1 MEEKKIKIVGG
12 RNKNVEIDIYVD
24 EYERNYLN
32 RKYKCKKLMAKVSD
46 GKNTAEETLKL
57 TTIKSY
63 FAIKFYNDSN
73 KLFGKRGDI
82 YIVIDKKD
90 WDMLKELEK
99 KIEEENKKAEEEAI
113 RSIPLRFV
121 VKTENLRLLDMF
133 YEAKVFVANRMLLK
147 DEKERYKKLLE
158 AIKKY
163 RKEKYHLDGYID
175 AREFEEGQEFTL
187 EQLEEM
193 FKNELE
199 KYKNFLKE
207 LEEKKRKEREE
218 YEKKKK
224 WALEEAKRTGK
235 EVIIR
240 KLYGYDGDE
249 IYPGREWGW
258 VNVYEVATPDG
269 KIKEKHVPSY

>member
-1 MEEKKIKIVGG
+1 MSNHLKIKGG
-12 RNKNVEIDIYVD
+12 LRRNVEVEIYVD
-24 EYERNYLN
+24 EQERRYLERTYR
-32 RKYKCKKLMAKVSD
+32 RKVLKAKVSD

-57 TTIKSY
+57 AAIKGY
-63 FAIKFYNDSN
+63 CAIKFHNDSN

-90 WDMLKELEK
+90 WNTLKELEK

-113 RSIPLRFV
+113 RSIPLKFV
-121 VKTENLRLLDMF
+121 VKTENLTLLDMF
-133 YEAKVFVANRMLLK
+133 YEAKVFVANRTLLK
-147 DEKERYKKLLE
+147 DEEERYKKLLE

-199 KYKNFLKE
+199 KYENFLKKI
-207 LEEKKRKEREE
+207 EEKKRKEREE
-218 YEKKKK
+218 YEKRKK

-240 KLYGYDGDE
+240 KLYGYDGDTA
-249 IYPGREWGW
+249 YPGQELGW

-269 KIKEKHVPSY
+269 EIKEKHVPSY

>member
-1 MEEKKIKIVGG
+1 MSKLKIKGG
-12 RNKNVEIDIYVD
+12 LRRNVEVEIYVD
-24 EYERNYLN
+24 EQERSYLG
-32 RKYKCKKLMAKVSD
+32 RTYRCKVLKAKVSD
-46 GKNTAEETLKL
+46 GKNAAEEILKL
-57 TTIKSY
+57 TTIKEY
-63 FAIKFYNDSN
+63 FTIKFYNCNN

-113 RSIPLRFV
+113 RSIPLKFV

-199 KYKNFLKE
+199 KYENFLKE

-224 WALEEAKRTGK
+224 WALEEAKRTGR

-240 KLYGYDGDE
+240 PLYGYDGDTA
-249 IYPGREWGW
+249 YPGQELGW

-269 KIKEKHVPSY
+269 KIKERHIPSY